1 MGYLGTKLAL
11 YELSYAFL
19 FLWWKISKK
28 SIEMGY
34 NILFSETTRLI
45 AKHPLLLFCSY
56 GGTGVKNLLKWD
68 IIKSIATNSRT
79 TLVSIR
85 YI

>member
-1 MGYLGTKLAL
+1 
-11 YELSYAFL
+11 
-19 FLWWKISKK
+19 
-28 SIEMGY
+28 MGY
-34 NILFSETTRLI
+34 NILFSETTGLI

-56 GGTGVKNLLKWD
+56 GGTGVKNLLKWE